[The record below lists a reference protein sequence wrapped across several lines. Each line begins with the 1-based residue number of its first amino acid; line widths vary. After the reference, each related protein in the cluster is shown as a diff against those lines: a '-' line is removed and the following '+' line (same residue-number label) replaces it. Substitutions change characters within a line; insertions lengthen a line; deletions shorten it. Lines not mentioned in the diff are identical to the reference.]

1 MFAIELVVF
10 PEYALKADWL
20 DLEVDSFDCEFLPLV
35 LGLGGGATCCFGR
48 GIAFLGATSDALGSL
63 VTLLDPFL

>member
-1 MFAIELVVF
+1 MFAIEFVVF

-48 GIAFLGATSDALGSL
+48 GIAF
-63 VTLLDPFL
+63 F